1 MQMNK
6 WKREMPEVPETVHNA
21 VMSTLE
27 MIKTKDNIV
36 MKGNPDM
43 KNEKETPKNHTV
55 KKIIRPLAALAACFA
70 LLLTAIAYGPQTNH
84 HDPNGNQITEEGS
97 ALTNLAE
104 MLPDFSITAY
114 AAELDVAE
122 ASEGNIVIVDTG
134 TGEGG
139 YTGMMFRIHGEDISA
154 VRISLD
160 KGELYSATIENTTED
175 VMMDWL
181 AQGSPDE
188 DNNPDTHTIMRLFSQ
203 ETEDENVKS
212 KNVQLYHCAKK
223 GTEIDESYS
232 NEMYYGFYIPE
243 QIVSSV
249 DGEND
254 LASAYHDM
262 LEVFDGAKLKVT
274 VTCNDGATSEKTYH
288 LSVEKLMQD
297 ESGVITQEIWNGD
310 DEGAFVYGI
319 LAKEET
325 K

>member
-21 VMSTLE
+21 VISTLE

-36 MKGNPDM
+36 MKGNTDM
-43 KNEKETPKNHTV
+43 KNEKETFKNYTV
-55 KKIIRPLAALAACFA
+55 KKIIRPLAAMAACVA
-70 LLLTAIAYGPQTNH
+70 LLLTAIAYGPQTNSNN
-84 HDPNGNQITEEGS
+84 PGRNQITEEES
-97 ALTNLAE
+97 ALTALAE

-114 AAELDVAE
+114 AAGLDITE

-139 YTGMMFRIHGEDISA
+139 YTGMMFRIHGENISA
-154 VRISLD
+154 VRIALD

-175 VMMDWL
+175 VIMDWL

-188 DNNPDTHTIMRLFSQ
+188 DNDPDTHTIMRLPSQ
-203 ETEDENVKS
+203 ASDEKNVNP
-212 KNVQLYHCAKK
+212 KNVQLYHCAKR
-223 GTEIDESYS
+223 GAEIDESYS

-243 QIVSSV
+243 HMVSSI

-254 LASAYHDM
+254 LASAYHNM
-262 LEVFDGAKLKVT
+262 LEVFEGAKLKVS
-274 VTCNDGATSEKTYH
+274 VTCNNGATSEKTYN

-297 ESGVITQEIWNGD
+297 ESGTITQEIWNGD
-310 DEGAFVYGI
+310 DEGSFVYGI

-325 K
+325 Q